1 MINVFCTTTVT
12 TTTVKLPLLRKK
24 WKLICNICRK
34 ITPYIINN
42 INVRFWALR
51 EFFLSGKKKK
61 KKLVLDFCKNQTLK
75 NKKQLL
81 KNWWDLLA
89 KRKDF
94 QLYVE

>member
-42 INVRFWALR
+42 INVRFWL
-51 EFFLSGKKKK
+51 
-61 KKLVLDFCKNQTLK
+61 
-75 NKKQLL
+75 
-81 KNWWDLLA
+81 
-89 KRKDF
+89 
-94 QLYVE
+94 